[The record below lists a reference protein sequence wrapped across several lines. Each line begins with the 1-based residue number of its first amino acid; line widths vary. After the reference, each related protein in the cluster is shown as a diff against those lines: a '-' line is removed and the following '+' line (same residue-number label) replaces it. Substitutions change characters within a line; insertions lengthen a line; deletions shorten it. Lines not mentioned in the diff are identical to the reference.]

1 MRRRKKRRILPF
13 AALLII
19 SAIVIALFVYMKIYT
34 ETFEQPDPVQNGPVN
49 AQISPGNIHEIE
61 SRLPSLVDAY
71 REDRRNVILPGHLS
85 IPVIDEDINGNGYME
100 TIAVEFFSSGPVHN
114 ELRAEGFQG
123 PVRHL
128 KVITLI
134 NSQTRT
140 LLNISPESIEGTRG
154 NRLIEQVAATH
165 GYAFRLSKYDGEPYN
180 QSVRLIELIILDASG
195 NAMSDDLTIYWMP
208 STEEYAA
215 TNTFG
220 APDTF

>member
-1 MRRRKKRRILPF
+1 MRRRKKHRILPF
-13 AALLII
+13 AAFFII

-34 ETFEQPDPVQNGPVN
+34 ETSEQPAPVQNGRIT
-49 AQISPGNIHEIE
+49 AEITPGDINEIE
-61 SRLPSLVDAY
+61 SRLPSIIGAY

-85 IPVIDEDINGNGYME
+85 IPVIDEDINGDGFSE
-100 TIAVEFFSSGPVHN
+100 TIAVEIFGTGPVDS
-114 ELRAEGFQG
+114 ELRAEGFLG

-128 KVITLI
+128 KVITLR
-134 NSQTRT
+134 NSQTIT
-140 LLNISPESIEGTRG
+140 LLNISPESIEGTPG

-165 GYAFRLSKYDGEPYN
+165 GYAYRLSKYDGEPYN

-195 NAMSDDLTIYWMP
+195 RAMSDDLTIYWIP
-208 STEEYAA
+208 SSAEYAA